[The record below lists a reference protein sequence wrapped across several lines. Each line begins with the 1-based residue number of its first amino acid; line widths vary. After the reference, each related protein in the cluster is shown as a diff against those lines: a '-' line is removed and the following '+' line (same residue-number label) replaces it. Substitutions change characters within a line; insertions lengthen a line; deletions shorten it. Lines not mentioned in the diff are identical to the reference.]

1 MFLKKKAFKIYLDFF
16 LCFLGL
22 ETIEEVKN
30 FKL

>member
-1 MFLKKKAFKIYLDFF
+1 MSLKKKACKIYLDFF
-16 LCFLGL
+16 CFLGL